1 MTVVEELKDLI
12 DRIEIESH
20 HDAAVRIMNKYLRK
34 RIVQRRDEPEQA
46 KRLYESFQTSRVEL
60 VQEYQVSQYGRI
72 REQAAN
78 FIRMIE
84 NESHPHQVRVKRSEA
99 VHAD

>member
-1 MTVVEELKDLI
+1 MTAIEELQELI
-12 DRIEIESH
+12 NRIELESE
-20 HDAAVRIMNKYLRK
+20 HDAAVRIMNSYLRK

-46 KRLYESFQTSRVEL
+46 KRLYESFQTGRVEL

-72 REQAAN
+72 RQQAAN

-84 NESHPHQVRVKRSEA
+84 NESHPLQVRVLRSEA
-99 VHAD
+99 VNA